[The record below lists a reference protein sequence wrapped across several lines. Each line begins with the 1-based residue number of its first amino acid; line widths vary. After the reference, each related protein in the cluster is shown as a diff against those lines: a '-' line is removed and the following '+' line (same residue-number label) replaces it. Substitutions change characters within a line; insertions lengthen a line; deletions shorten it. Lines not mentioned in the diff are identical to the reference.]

1 MPLSLFPPR
10 GRQNAKTVKL
20 VPNGQILHCSLVL
33 CHYNRRG
40 LGCCSHKGLRSSTG
54 SAELR
59 LTFDLHLGGHNMKRL
74 AWVLCL
80 MGLISLLAT
89 DTAEARRCRRSRARR
104 GCCAAAQ
111 CVKPCKAAC
120 GSPAAARAIEPAP
133 AVEPAPTPSEAE
145 PASPSDAPSQAEPA
159 AEPPPP
165 EASGSNPV
173 PPAEDSTPP
182 SDEPAAPGSDPAP
195 PADDS
200 ATPANEAPS
209 GEAESASPEGAQA
222 PPSP

>member
-133 AVEPAPTPSEAE
+133 TPSEAE

-165 EASGSNPV
+165 EAPGSNPV

-182 SDEPAAPGSDPAP
+182 TDEPAAPGSDPAP

>member
-10 GRQNAKTVKL
+10 GTQNAKSVKL

-33 CHYNRRG
+33 CRYNRRG
-40 LGCCSHKGLRSSTG
+40 LGCYSHKGLRSTTG
-54 SAELR
+54 SAEHR
-59 LTFDLHLGGHNMKRL
+59 LIFDLHLGGHNMKRL

-120 GSPAAARAIEPAP
+120 GSPAAAPAIEPAP
-133 AVEPAPTPSEAE
+133 PVEPAPTPSEAE

-159 AEPPPP
+159 AEPAPPDAP
-165 EASGSNPV
+165 GSNPV

-195 PADDS
+195 PA
-200 ATPANEAPS
+200 NEAPS
-209 GEAESASPEGAQA
+209 GEADSASPEGGQA